1 VLRIILWVII
11 KKQLVALLSSF
22 NFRCW
27 PPPLPDLW
35 PALDATPSPAPHYV
49 SGTPADTGGEIVK
62 LILAPLLIVGL
73 LGTAG
78 CSNMS
83 STEQRTLSGGAIGA
97 AGGAIGGALTGC
109 AWCGAAIGGA
119 VGAGAGYLYDQ
130 TKKGNL

>member
-1 VLRIILWVII
+1 
-11 KKQLVALLSSF
+11 
-22 NFRCW
+22 
-27 PPPLPDLW
+27 
-35 PALDATPSPAPHYV
+35 
-49 SGTPADTGGEIVK
+49 VK